1 MMYLLDT
8 CAFIWYLEGSN
19 KLSPKAA
26 SILDTCPDIFLS
38 LTTLWEIAI
47 KKTIRKL
54 DLSMT
59 TAELLAICERAGIR
73 TLPISAEYF
82 DVIQELPLIHGD
94 PFDRLIIATAM
105 REKLAILT
113 DDEKIIRYPN
123 VKVVW

>member
-1 MMYLLDT
+1 M
-8 CAFIWYLEGSN
+8 
-19 KLSPKAA
+19 
-26 SILDTCPDIFLS
+26 S

-47 KKTIRKL
+47 KKTIKKL

-59 TAELLAICERAGIR
+59 TAELLAICDRAGIR

-82 DVIQELPLIHGD
+82 DVIQELPPHSRQ

>member
-1 MMYLLDT
+1 
-8 CAFIWYLEGSN
+8 
-19 KLSPKAA
+19 
-26 SILDTCPDIFLS
+26 
-38 LTTLWEIAI
+38 
-47 KKTIRKL
+47 
-54 DLSMT
+54 MT
-59 TAELLAICERAGIR
+59 TAELLAICDRAGIR

>member
-1 MMYLLDT
+1 MYLLDT
-8 CAFIWYLEGSN
+8 CAFIWYLEGSG

-26 SILDTCPDIFLS
+26 SVLDTCPDIILS

-54 DLSMT
+54 ELSMT
-59 TAELLAICERAGIR
+59 TAELLEICERAGIR
-73 TLPISAEYF
+73 TIPISAEYF

-105 REKLAILT
+105 REKLTILT
-113 DDEKIIRYPN
+113 DDEKIIRYPDI
-123 VKVVW
+123 KVVW